1 MLATD
6 IQKQTIKSVLSLESP
21 INNFYTF
28 DKVNEVDDDD
38 KNIKDASNIERFINF
53 VSNKESNMLK
63 PSKLFYFMK
72 AWCPSKALT
81 SVLKQHNPSNNNFY
95 SFNALDHK
103 GKKQQDDGRKYNKH
117 LINFFV
123 KNFSKNNKD
132 SIVASVSHHK
142 TFFVEFLGRKDK
154 KSQDKEKDII
164 AAVSFICD
172 DKKENVFIC

>member
-1 MLATD
+1 ML
-6 IQKQTIKSVLSLESP
+6 LLESP

-28 DKVNEVDDDD
+28 DKVNEVDDDE
-38 KNIKDASNIERFINF
+38 NIKGESNIKRFINF

-72 AWCPSKALT
+72 AWCPSKPLT
-81 SVLKQHNPSNNNFY
+81 SVLKHYNQSIKKSY

-117 LINFFV
+117 LIDFFV
-123 KNFSKNNKD
+123 INFSNNNKD

-142 TFFVEFLGRKDK
+142 TFFVKFLGRKDK

-172 DKKENVFIC
+172 D